1 MKPGLSRRIGAAP
14 IAPPVTSANYSNG
27 NNYSIF
33 MYASGVCGLRR
44 CHMRAQSPPARAG
57 IGSCVSRLLFF
68 FCFRAVPPRAF
79 LYLSGSA
86 PRLRPLPPVLRL
98 FNVPPPQP
106 LVTYQGIFT
115 AACPPFPG
123 ARVAH
128 GIPTV
133 NPKMYSLLFSI
144 HNLFQISARG

>member
-1 MKPGLSRRIGAAP
+1 
-14 IAPPVTSANYSNG
+14 
-27 NNYSIF
+27 

-79 LYLSGSA
+79 LCLSGSA

-106 LVTYQGIFT
+106 LVTYQGIYT
-115 AACPPFPG
+115 AAYPPFPG
-123 ARVAH
+123 ARVAY

-133 NPKMYSLLFSI
+133 NPKMHSLLFSNHYSI
-144 HNLFQISARG
+144 QNFRSGLTAGTQPHAIKTVSGGRAPPGN